1 MSHSTSA
8 WGAVSLR
15 NLQPIF
21 PARYSQEVVYSNS
34 VLATLNARQ
43 SIRGLGEDSDE
54 LSFSLQSISKRQRT
68 NNSTVLIFIAVI
80 YILLNPVL
88 EYIYKD

>member
-8 WGAVSLR
+8 WGAVSLEILPLTCR
-15 NLQPIF
+15 Q
-21 PARYSQEVVYSNS
+21 RYSQKLVYSNS

-68 NNSTVLIFIAVI
+68 NNSTVLILITTI
-80 YILLNPVL
+80 YIL
-88 EYIYKD
+88 